1 MTSTATLSSYEIRAE
16 GWRASTERLGVSGTI
31 RFLMEYDPGHCDY
44 VEERR
49 GLLRELTLDE
59 ALERARVAVSVR
71 GSAVRVSPHLYNDAG
86 DVEALRKVLVDAV
99 AAS

>member
-1 MTSTATLSSYEIRAE
+1 
-16 GWRASTERLGVSGTI
+16 
-31 RFLMEYDPGHCDY
+31 
-44 VEERR
+44 
-49 GLLRELTLDE
+49 
-59 ALERARVAVSVR
+59 VR